1 VNIGIMGN
9 KMKQE
14 LSSVLAVLVRSL
26 ESHNVHIIADD
37 ELREL
42 LLEIPRTDEIDFVP
56 LEAISRKC
64 DLLITIGGD
73 GTILNAAKIIG
84 NSHVPILG
92 INLGKLGFLAEISVR
107 ELEEMLEEYFSE
119 KYSIDERVV
128 LTAKN
133 SFTKTVVFAMNDIV
147 VDKGASFRI
156 IDIDA
161 FVDND
166 YLGTFA
172 ADGIIVATSTG
183 STAYSLASSGPI
195 IIPSCESTV
204 ITLISPHN
212 LTTRPVVVPLK
223 SEIRLKVLQS
233 HNQIH
238 LVADGQNEQ
247 FFAPPIEF
255 SISPAS
261 HRIRLIKKIGHSY
274 FDTLRTKLMWGKR
287 YAQESKTIFE
297 K

>member
-9 KMKQE
+9 KMKKE
-14 LSSVLAVLVRSL
+14 LSVVLSVLIQSL
-26 ESHNVHIIADD
+26 ESHNVRIIADE

-42 LLEIPRTDEIDFVP
+42 LMGIQRADEVDFVP
-56 LEAISRKC
+56 LKNISRKC

-73 GTILNAAKIIG
+73 GTILNAAKIVG
-84 NSHVPILG
+84 NSNVPILG
-92 INLGKLGFLAEISVR
+92 INLGKLGFLAEISLH
-107 ELEEMLEEYFSE
+107 ELEEMLEEFFSD

-133 SFTKTVVFAMNDIV
+133 TFTNAVVFAMNDIV

-195 IIPSCESTV
+195 IIPSCESLV

-212 LTTRPVVVPLK
+212 LTTRPIVVPLK
-223 SEIRLKVLQS
+223 SEIRLKVLQP
-233 HNQIH
+233 HNPVH
-238 LVADGQNEQ
+238 LVADGKNEQ
-247 FFAPPIEF
+247 FFSPPIEF
-255 SISPAS
+255 SISLAK

-287 YAQESKTIFE
+287 YSQDSRI
-297 K
+297 